1 MALTAY
7 CKKCGREVEA
17 GEVCPRCGTRLG
29 KTAAHAA
36 WCVERTPVKDWMYW
50 NSVMRILL
58 PAALGILLIALVSE
72 GISGGMGAVERMI
85 SSGFPAVVGILLA
98 AVLAAVFLVLL
109 LRGKELT
116 DFVVDNRGIHETRY
130 LPAPTK
136 LKLVLRMKSPSLLR
150 PEEGTDQVVRLGSR
164 DLAWKD
170 VARVQLWPE
179 KCMILF
185 YAPAGWLRI
194 PVACTPFTWDD
205 CMGLIRAKL
214 GKKKKV
220 RLPASLTAAAAPR
233 NPAPAP
239 AYAAP
244 EEAAEQTMMDLDAAV
259 PEEPVPDTPR
269 EADSGDWESL
279 T

>member
-1 MALTAY
+1 
-7 CKKCGREVEA
+7 
-17 GEVCPRCGTRLG
+17 
-29 KTAAHAA
+29 
-36 WCVERTPVKDWMYW
+36 
-50 NSVMRILL
+50 
-58 PAALGILLIALVSE
+58 
-72 GISGGMGAVERMI
+72 
-85 SSGFPAVVGILLA
+85 
-98 AVLAAVFLVLL
+98 
-109 LRGKELT
+109 
-116 DFVVDNRGIHETRY
+116 
-130 LPAPTK
+130 
-136 LKLVLRMKSPSLLR
+136 
-150 PEEGTDQVVRLGSR
+150 
-164 DLAWKD
+164 
-170 VARVQLWPE
+170 
-179 KCMILF
+179 MILF

-269 EADSGDWESL
+269 EADSGDGESL

>member
-269 EADSGDWESL
+269 EADSGDGESL

>member
-244 EEAAEQTMMDLDAAV
+244 EEATEQTMMDLDAAL

-269 EADSGDWESL
+269 EADSGDGESL